1 MRYNRPLFYLCM
13 LTSLLFYACQDTTIQ
28 ETEIKISEQD
38 VINFLEIE
46 SNAKLAAEVISQFA
60 NDKEA

>member
-1 MRYNRPLFYLCM
+1 M
-13 LTSLLFYACQDTTIQ
+13 LISLLLYDCQDTTIQ

-60 NDKEA
+60 NDKEAQKNH